1 MAMKKRGLTAASA
14 LALQVSA
21 GDWRRDHIGIKWK
34 MDGQFIQK
42 HLTGIEP
49 LTGSNY
55 GNWKMQVEI
64 VLGCLDYDYVL
75 TEDKPEEPDESSS
88 QSEKKSH
95 AKWVKANKLAM
106 LIIRASVDQTIRG
119 GIPACET
126 AKELLETIK
135 KQFEGS
141 VRARQYNY
149 LVKLINLKY
158 DGSGDVRQHILKV
171 SQLIIRLREL
181 GLQLEDDLMVHFAV
195 ASLPSKF
202 DTFKV
207 NYSSQD

>member
-1 MAMKKRGLTAASA
+1 
-14 LALQVSA
+14 
-21 GDWRRDHIGIKWK
+21 

-55 GNWKMQVEI
+55 GIWKIQVEI
-64 VLGCLDYDYVL
+64 VLGCLDYNYVL
-75 TEDKPEEPDESSS
+75 TEDKPEEHDESSS
-88 QSEKKSH
+88 LSEKKSH
-95 AKWVKANKLAM
+95 TKWVKANKLAM

-119 GIPACET
+119 GILACKT

-135 KQFEGS
+135 KQFERF

-149 LVKLINLKY
+149 LVELINLKY
-158 DGSGDVRQHILKV
+158 DGSGDVRQHILNV

-181 GLQLEDDLMVHFAV
+181 GLQLEDDLMVHFAAV
-195 ASLPSKF
+195 SLPSKF

-207 NYSSQD
+207 NYSSQDRK